1 MIKQGELLDTVA
13 KRLAPGHTALLVVD
27 MQNDF
32 CAEKGYIEVVGRRD
46 ARACRAVA
54 KPIMEL
60 VGEARRATV
69 PVVWIK
75 ANYEP
80 DKIPAVM
87 LVKRHERGIA
97 EVCCKPGTWGGDFY
111 GVTPAPG
118 EAIVEKNCYSGFI
131 GTDLEARLQ
140 KLGVRTIV
148 VAGVQTHVC
157 VEATLRDGAMLGF
170 YAVLASDCAAA
181 YSAEQHE
188 ATVKS
193 TQAFYG
199 DVLGRGDIA
208 ASWRQAGATTAAA
221 RAGD

>member
-1 MIKQGELLDTVA
+1 MIRHGELLDSVA
-13 KRLAPGHTALLVVD
+13 KRLAPRHTALLVVD

-32 CAEKGYIEVVGRRD
+32 CAEKGYIEVVGKRD

-60 VGEARRATV
+60 VGEARRAKV

-87 LVKRHERGIA
+87 LAKRHERGIT
-97 EVCCKPGTWGGDFY
+97 EVCCRPGTWGGDFY
-111 GVTPAPG
+111 GVTPAAG

-148 VAGVQTHVC
+148 VSGVQTHVC

-170 YAVLASDCAAA
+170 YTVLAPDCAAA
-181 YSAEQHE
+181 YSPEQHE

-199 DVLGRGDIA
+199 DVLAKAEIA
-208 ASWRQAGATTAAA
+208 ATWRAVAPAAA
-221 RAGD
+221 AS